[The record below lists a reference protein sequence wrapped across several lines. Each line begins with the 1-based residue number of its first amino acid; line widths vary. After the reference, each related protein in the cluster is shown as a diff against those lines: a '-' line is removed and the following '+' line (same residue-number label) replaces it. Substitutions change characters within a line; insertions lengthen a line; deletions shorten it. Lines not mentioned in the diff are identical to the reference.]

1 MTDALFT
8 LLRAG
13 LWGLRIEDQGPFPL
27 SDKEWVRLFEE
38 ARKQTVIGIVYR
50 GITLLPEVFMP
61 PIPILTKW
69 VAEVDRIERNNHKM
83 NSALEALIQMY
94 DKQGISPIVLK
105 GQSVAAMYDTPE
117 WRECGDIDLYI
128 REEDRAKVLG
138 ILQDT
143 GIEHEKHA
151 DNSICY
157 KYQGI
162 DVEHHTE
169 MIDIE
174 TPSKKKRITAII
186 EEEGY
191 SQDANTKTLA
201 HNTNLLMLNSH
212 IMKHA
217 IGRGVG
223 LRQLCDMARAYHT
236 CHQTID
242 YKHLTKLYHDAGI
255 EKWSILLHTFLVRH
269 LGLPSDEQPYKNLEH
284 IDTEPLYAIILQGG
298 NFGLHHANTPKTTTA
313 WGRKMQTLNAFW
325 SNRKF
330 AWKYARKEAF
340 WTALNLCIGQFTK

>member
-1 MTDALFT
+1 
-8 LLRAG
+8 
-13 LWGLRIEDQGPFPL
+13 
-27 SDKEWVRLFEE
+27 
-38 ARKQTVIGIVYR
+38 
-50 GITLLPEVFMP
+50 
-61 PIPILTKW
+61 
-69 VAEVDRIERNNHKM
+69 
-83 NSALEALIQMY
+83 
-94 DKQGISPIVLK
+94 
-105 GQSVAAMYDTPE
+105 
-117 WRECGDIDLYI
+117 
-128 REEDRAKVLG
+128 
-138 ILQDT
+138 
-143 GIEHEKHA
+143 
-151 DNSICY
+151 
-157 KYQGI
+157 
-162 DVEHHTE
+162 

-201 HNTNLLMLNSH
+201 HTTNLLMLNSH

-298 NFGLHHANTPKTTTA
+298 NFGLHHANTPKQLPHGVERCRLSMLSEQQEVCMEVCTQRGFLDCTKPVY
-313 WGRKMQTLNAFW
+313 RSIHKI
-325 SNRKF
+325 
-330 AWKYARKEAF
+330 
-340 WTALNLCIGQFTK
+340 ALN